1 VKEDAE
7 WERWRTWLGDEPTGR
22 NIYAQTVEML
32 AFRQIWD
39 GFAYVYNNA
48 PDRAREEGTF
58 LLWVRYA
65 YARSQ
70 SMGVR
75 RMADKGADV
84 VSLARLID
92 RVWRFP
98 WVLTRERFLAMQGGD
113 EGFGLGHGWFESRA
127 GTGDYIDP
135 RIPARD
141 FEDLQTKTK
150 SVRDWVNKSV
160 AHLAARSRTGPPL
173 NDVHDAIDFVAGL
186 FRKYQTLI
194 GGVNV
199 QLGVIMEPWPS
210 VFRVPWIPDDD
221 QFRDVMAQ
229 LDAAERRF
237 LENPQA

>member
-1 VKEDAE
+1 VDPNEE
-7 WERWRTWLGDEPTGR
+7 WERWRTWLGHEPKGR

-48 PDRAREEGTF
+48 PKRARETDTF
-58 LLWVRYA
+58 LQWVRYS

-70 SMGVR
+70 GMGVR
-75 RMADKGADV
+75 RMADQGGDV

-98 WVLTRERFLAMQGGD
+98 WVLSRERFLGMQGSH
-113 EGFGLGHGWFESRA
+113 EGSGLGHGWFDSRA

-135 RIPARD
+135 RIPAED
-141 FEDLQTKTK
+141 FDDLQTKTK
-150 SVRDWVNKSV
+150 TVRDWVNRSV

-173 NDVHDAIDFVAGL
+173 QDVHDAIDVVADL
-186 FRKYQTLI
+186 FRKYQILI
-194 GGVNV
+194 GGVTV

-210 VFRVPWIPDDD
+210 VFRVPWIPGDD
-221 QFRDVMAQ
+221 QFRDVMAKI
-229 LDAAERRF
+229 DEAERRF
-237 LENPQA
+237 LENPQT